1 MRTERPRARRY
12 QFTANIECTAVQ
24 SNLHLE
30 ERTSDLSLFGC
41 RVSARQPLPV
51 GTKVHVRISHAGEN
65 FIAMGKVGHVRPN
78 EEMGIVFTH
87 IESKDQA
94 LLDKW
99 IAELRDNGVGQQRPS
114 VG

>member
-12 QFTANIECTAVQ
+12 QFTASIECTAVQ
-24 SNLHLE
+24 SNLQLE
-30 ERTSDLSLFGC
+30 ERTTDLSSFGC
-41 RVSARQPLPV
+41 CVSSRQPLPV
-51 GTKVHVRISHAGEN
+51 GTKVRVRISRAGVT

-87 IESKDQA
+87 MESKDQA

-99 IAELRDNGVGQQRPS
+99 LAELRDNLGGQ
-114 VG
+114 